1 MKSPSS
7 TIHVS
12 EKGTVTVLSASLN
25 AGECLAEYKKCT
37 KPGAVFYNRMGHLDK
52 NRKVES
58 EAKIK
63 ARADLLAV
71 NAKRIRE
78 AELIKAETAASEA
91 AEAAKQAKQK
101 FDALKPKTRRRVG
114 VAD

>member
-1 MKSPSS
+1 
-7 TIHVS
+7 
-12 EKGTVTVLSASLN
+12 
-25 AGECLAEYKKCT
+25 
-37 KPGAVFYNRMGHLDK
+37 MGHLDK
-52 NRKVES
+52 NKKVES

-78 AELIKAETAASEA
+78 AELIKAETVASEA
-91 AEAAKQAKQK
+91 AKAAKQAKEK
-101 FDALKPKTRRRVG
+101 FDALKPKKRKGSG